1 MDFEGLLQ
9 SVVRFSNFM
18 TSRLV
23 VSGLVFYVIAGFTD
37 IGSSSEGLLPNL
49 DLMNNVVDNYQSIFN
64 ILGVSEFALLLIFFI
79 FVTAI
84 HLCYVI
90 FERIGGYIPPAI
102 VPLSGWDAIKDL
114 TEPTFQILREAR
126 GEEHTEEENQ
136 RLFEFSR
143 KLEALDAANEKKYAE
158 ALQTTYE
165 VFNVSKTFI
174 VFAVGAWLY
183 ALVSGRY
190 VGDPVFILVI
200 LSLAVA
206 TALITALA
214 IFREHHDRIEELRTQ
229 VTHQLLGFASI
240 WLPTD
245 DQQRVAAA
253 CVPSSDLRAANFE
266 ILMPV
271 YGTMDAF
278 VADVRRFRERRKRR
292 APSAAAPIQKPTD
305 PGLP

>member
-23 VSGLVFYVIAGFTD
+23 VSGLAFYVFAGFTD
-37 IGSSSEGLLPNL
+37 LGSTSEGLLPNL
-49 DLMNNVVDNYQSIFN
+49 DLMNNVVDNYQNIFN

-79 FVTAI
+79 FLTAI
-84 HLCYVI
+84 HLTYVI

-102 VPLSGWDAIKDL
+102 VPLSGWEAIKDL

-143 KLEALDAANEKKYAE
+143 KLESLDAGNEKKHAE

-174 VFAVGAWLY
+174 VFSIGAWLY
-183 ALVSGRY
+183 ALISGRY
-190 VGDPVFILVI
+190 AGDPVFILVI

-229 VTHQLLGFASI
+229 VTHQVLGFASI
-240 WLPTD
+240 WLPPD
-245 DQQRVAAA
+245 YQQRVAAA
-253 CVPSSDLRAANFE
+253 CVPSSELRAANFE
-266 ILMPV
+266 VLMPV

-278 VADVRRFRERRKRR
+278 VADVRRVRARRQRR
-292 APSAAAPIQKPTD
+292 TGATPAPLRPPTD
-305 PGLP
+305 SEQP